1 MKFLKSHEGN
11 AYLLLRLVFGF
22 LFACHGAAKIFGVLG
37 SPKVE
42 PGASMLFVGAVLEL
56 VGGALIFLG
65 LFTRPAAFVVSG
77 EMAVAY
83 FTAHDH
89 SAMAAQHHH
98 ASFFP
103 IVNGG
108 ELAVIYCFVALFI
121 ATRGAGKLG
130 FDRS

>member
-1 MKFLKSHEGN
+1 MKFLSRHEGN

-22 LFACHGAAKIFGVLG
+22 LFACHGIAKIFGVLG
-37 SPKVE
+37 GPKVA
-42 PGASMLFVGAVLEL
+42 PGFTMLFVGSVIEL
-56 VGGALIFLG
+56 AGGALIFLG
-65 LFTRPAAFVVSG
+65 LFTRLAAFIVSG

-83 FTAHDH
+83 FSAHDH
-89 SAMAAQHHH
+89 SAMAAQYHH

-103 IVNGG
+103 IVNQG

-130 FDRS
+130 FDR